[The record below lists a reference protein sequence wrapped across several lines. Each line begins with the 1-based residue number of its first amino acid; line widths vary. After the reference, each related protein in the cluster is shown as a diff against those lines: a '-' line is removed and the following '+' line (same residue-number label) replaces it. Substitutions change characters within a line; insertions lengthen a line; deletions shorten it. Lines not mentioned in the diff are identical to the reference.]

1 MADVTLKLT
10 IDGKEAIQTLN
21 LTDEQLKRLRGD
33 LENIKNQKVKT
44 QIEAEMKG
52 MNPEQIRALYSNLK
66 KELQEKIKM
75 SIPDQELGELKTKL
89 SAVEEAM
96 QGVAEQGDKST
107 GGLIDGFGKLG
118 LAINGVQQVLSI
130 VGSVIGK
137 PLEVAGQF
145 EKYAVTLKVMLGSE
159 EEASKRMAEYV
170 KIGATTPFELS
181 EVVELGN
188 GLQALGK
195 YSEETV
201 IMMGDL
207 AAASGKPLEMVKNA
221 YTKLVTGEVGMAKQM
236 FRDLLITAGDWE
248 KATGKANATAEEME
262 KALPKILAMKGFGGM
277 MEEQSKTLEGVKSNF
292 EDTISGLMNDVG
304 QDILPIAKE
313 VFGTLINGISFVR
326 ENLDTLSPAI
336 TVISIAIASW
346 AVATAG
352 SVAMDYAKA
361 LSLSMVTNAT
371 KTWTATLLAN
381 PIALITTLVA
391 GLVIG
396 IGMLTSS
403 MGENA
408 KEMLEN
414 KSAQIAL
421 QEEEI
426 KTTES
431 KKLQAEATQNLSD
444 RYIELSEKTVRT
456 AEEQKEYE
464 TIITKLNQKYPAI
477 IQSGDSFAN
486 NLARIKTQAQL
497 TKTDIDKYTESIIAL
512 QKEMKQLTYD
522 EANLKIGAKKKELED
537 ALVNDNT
544 GFFKVLTNISESVF
558 SSSTAR
564 NQAEEFI
571 TQFSSQ
577 IYSSQSQDAIN
588 NALRNLQNKMKDEFG
603 EEYATQQSNAL
614 TKAKEMA
621 KERENL
627 LKLKGIIK
635 PDDTSAGEIKEDL
648 TKSYDTAGKTIGDIT
663 ERIKKL
669 KDAQDGLIPK
679 SKEYVANLKEISRLE
694 NALGTK
700 KSGGGSK
707 KTFADDLKKLEE
719 SYNTSLFKMQELDKA
734 SKEDLLKAEKKFIE
748 DKILLYREYDK
759 DKTPLIVE
767 LKTVITQLDII
778 EEEKFIKERKDSRNK
793 NQNLGMMEQLEK
805 DVNPNYKAPL
815 TDAEKK
821 RNKEILDQEAELRDR
836 KEKFRISQMDNEF
849 DRQRAMVDFEAQ
861 AELDKYKNYSN
872 YAQMKLQIDSETA
885 DAKKKINE
893 AENGAQ
899 ISMAKE
905 TLGILAGMVNEN
917 TALGKGIA
925 IAQATINT
933 YEGATKALAQGG
945 IWGAIQM
952 AVVIASGMAQVQKIM
967 STEMPQMKG
976 YERGGVIVGENG
988 MEIIAPAQDYA
999 SGQARLIDAVINQMG
1014 GAGEN
1019 ARMESLFMGFYAR
1032 LESWQTN
1039 MQFQIRRGDLYSAV
1053 QKETFN
1059 RNRRAL

>member
-75 SIPDQELGELKTKL
+75 SIPDQELSELKTKL
-89 SAVEEAM
+89 GAVEQAM
-96 QGVAEQGDKST
+96 GDVAEEGKKST
-107 GGLIDGFGKLG
+107 GSLTDAFGKFG
-118 LAINGVQQVLSI
+118 LAVNGVQQALNI
-130 VGSVIGK
+130 VGSIIGK

-159 EEASKRMAEYV
+159 EEAAKRMAEYV

-221 YTKLVTGEVGMAKQM
+221 YTKLVTGEVGIAKQM
-236 FRDLLITAGDWE
+236 FRDLLITADDWV
-248 KATGKANATAEEME
+248 KVTGKANATAEEME

-304 QDILPIAKE
+304 QDILPVAKE
-313 VFGTLINGISFVR
+313 VFGILIEGIDFVR
-326 ENLDTLSPAI
+326 DNLDLLKPAI
-336 TVISIAIASW
+336 TVISLAIGAW

-361 LSLSMVTNAT
+361 LSLSTVTNAT

-396 IGMLTSS
+396 IGMLSSS

-464 TIITKLNQKYPAI
+464 TIITKLNQKYPGI

-486 NLARIKTQAQL
+486 NLARVKTQAQL

-558 SSSTAR
+558 GSSTAR

-571 TQFSSQ
+571 TEFSNQ

-603 EEYATQQSNAL
+603 QDYATQQSNAL
-614 TKAKEMA
+614 KKAKEMA
-621 KERENL
+621 VERENL
-627 LKLKGIIK
+627 LKLKGVIK
-635 PDDTSAGEIKEDL
+635 TDEISGEETKEDL

-679 SKEYVANLKEISRLE
+679 SKEYANNLKEIARLE

-700 KSGGGSK
+700 KGGGGSGK
-707 KTFADDLKKLEE
+707 TFDEEKKELDKKDTENIKRIEDLEGNSETKLLENKRKYYSDLILLANKYGKDKTDAIKKLAEVENQIYLNQSMDDDQKDIEKTFANEESNYNTDILDFIQAKYDLEE
-719 SYNTSLFKMQELDKA
+719 KKQREKQEL
-734 SKEDLLKAEKKFIE
+734 S
-748 DKILLYREYDK
+748 
-759 DKTPLIVE
+759 
-767 LKTVITQLDII
+767 
-778 EEEKFIKERKDSRNK
+778 ERKKKYEIDQIENTFDRERA
-793 NQNLGMMEQLEK
+793 L
-805 DVNPNYKAPL
+805 VNYEM
-815 TDAEKK
+815 DAEL
-821 RNKEILDQEAELRDR
+821 E
-836 KEKFRISQMDNEF
+836 
-849 DRQRAMVDFEAQ
+849 
-861 AELDKYKNYSN
+861 KYKNYEN
-872 YAQMKLQIDSETA
+872 FADMKTQVELDRASRLRQ
-885 DAKKKINE
+885 INE

-905 TLGILAGMVNEN
+905 TLGILAGMVNEQ

-933 YEGATKALAQGG
+933 YVGATTALKQGG
-945 IWGAIQM
+945 AIMGPVMM
-952 AVVIASGMAQVQKIM
+952 AVVIAAGMAQVQKIM
-967 STEMPQMKG
+967 DTQPPQMKG
-976 YERGGVIVGENG
+976 YERGGIVVGENG

-1032 LESWQTN
+1032 LDSWQRGL
-1039 MQFQIRRGDLYSAV
+1039 QFNIRRGDLYSSV
-1053 QKETFN
+1053 KNEERMRT
-1059 RNRRAL
+1059 RRTL